1 MAGDKKD
8 KIKPWGPAADKKK
21 ENQEDEGEARFA
33 DPNAIGKYAKEWQEP
48 VRKGIEHI
56 ATQVTNFNAA
66 SRTTQLT
73 IFSTATPSSSNPG
86 QYLRGGTA

>member
-8 KIKPWGPAADKKK
+8 KVKPWGPAADKKK
-21 ENQEDEGEARFA
+21 ENQEDEGEALFA
-33 DPNAIGKYAKEWQEP
+33 DPNTMGKYPQGCQEP

-66 SRTTQLT
+66 IRTTKLT
-73 IFSTATPSSSNPG
+73 IFRFPRPRSSSPG
-86 QYLRGGTA
+86 